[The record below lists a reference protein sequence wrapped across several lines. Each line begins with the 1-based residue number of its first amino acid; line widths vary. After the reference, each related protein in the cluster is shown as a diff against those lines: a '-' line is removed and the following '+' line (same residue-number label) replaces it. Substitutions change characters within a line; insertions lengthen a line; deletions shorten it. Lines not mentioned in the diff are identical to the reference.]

1 MNKGIIIATIVA
13 IVAIGFS
20 AAVLSQTDSENT
32 DIEEIESTEPREPKH
47 YTATLEDGMGVS
59 HGP

>member
-20 AAVLSQTDSENT
+20 AAVLSQPDSENT

>member
-20 AAVLSQTDSENT
+20 AAVLSQPNSENT